1 MTQEYDVLN
10 SNTATMDEALAS
22 AGLRARMVNDL
33 SIQLKDQLVR
43 TVDQA
48 KDLHKNAGL
57 TVGESRAI
65 LVMGS
70 LRFQQIIVLAD
81 ALLAPE
87 ERRASSIVAL
97 KKDYMEMFD
106 KLLEIV
112 EQVDIAL

>member
-1 MTQEYDVLN
+1 MTQEYDVLH

-22 AGLRARMVNDL
+22 AGLRPQMVNDL

-43 TVDQA
+43 TVDRA
-48 KDLHKNAGL
+48 KDLHKTAGL

-87 ERRASSIVAL
+87 ERRDSTIVAL
-97 KKDYMEMFD
+97 KADHVRMFD
-106 KLLEIV
+106 ELLEIV